1 MGAAAS
7 TDKNTASAVDRSSGF
22 HFLEFHMP
30 TAGIGIGAIVFIVL
44 ILAFIYYCRKF
55 RSKRPG
61 TSHLTPPSLPYH
73 LGVHHPM
80 QQFQLGPLVNV
91 SSSMMLSSQ
100 GPAPIHLSLPQ
111 NLRGPDRFREA
122 PNANYTR
129 RIQEI
134 VSPPEVL
141 VAQEKPADR
150 VPSQLQQSDDENS
163 DMWRSFPAGSGR
175 Y

>member
-7 TDKNTASAVDRSSGF
+7 TDKNTSSAVDRSSGF

-61 TSHLTPPSLPYH
+61 NSHLTPPSLPYH

-80 QQFQLGPLVNV
+80 QQFQLGPMGNV
-91 SSSMMLSSQ
+91 PSSMMLSSQ
-100 GPAPIHLSLPQ
+100 GQAPIHLSLPQ

-122 PNANYTR
+122 TNANYTR

-141 VAQEKPADR
+141 VAHDKPAER
-150 VPSQLQQSDDENS
+150 APSQLQQSDDENS
-163 DMWRSFPAGSGR
+163 DMWRSLPVGSGR